1 MTVKRACSCAL
12 SKRNKSLAN
21 SEDESEDDLRL
32 LGISHPKGTPSSLK
46 ILRSELELK
55 EGGFLTLVQ
64 ERPCKR
70 ANL

>member
-1 MTVKRACSCAL
+1 MTVERACSCAL

-21 SEDESEDDLRL
+21 SEDESEDDLGL

-55 EGGFLTLVQ
+55 E
-64 ERPCKR
+64 
-70 ANL
+70 